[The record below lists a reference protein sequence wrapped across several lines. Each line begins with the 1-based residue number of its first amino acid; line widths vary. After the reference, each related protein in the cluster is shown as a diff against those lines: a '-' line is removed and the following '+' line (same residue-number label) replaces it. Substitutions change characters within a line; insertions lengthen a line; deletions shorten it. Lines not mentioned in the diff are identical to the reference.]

1 MRPMAEPTGVYDTYD
16 GLIAQ
21 WRGEGYTLQEIGDKV
36 GVTRERIRQ
45 ILNRYFGNPK
55 FCLICGKGISA
66 KRRYCPECRVIFERN
81 PYRFLEKRRREN
93 SKRCKKW
100 RESHREKY
108 REICRRATSRYMEKR
123 RAKHYAETTYVVTK
137 KGADFPV
144 GHQFKAIGTIRS
156 HLVLADGSEVATSVV
171 RKIDLNPAPS

>member
-1 MRPMAEPTGVYDTYD
+1 MAEPTGVYDTYD

-108 REICRRATSRYMEKR
+108 REICRRASGKYEERR
-123 RAKHYAETTYVVTK
+123 RAKHLAETIYVITK
-137 KGADFPV
+137 NGSQFPV
-144 GHQFKAIGTIRS
+144 GHQFKAIGAIGR
-156 HLVLADGSEVATSVV
+156 HLILADRTEVPFNIVK
-171 RKIDLNPAPS
+171 KIALNSHPS